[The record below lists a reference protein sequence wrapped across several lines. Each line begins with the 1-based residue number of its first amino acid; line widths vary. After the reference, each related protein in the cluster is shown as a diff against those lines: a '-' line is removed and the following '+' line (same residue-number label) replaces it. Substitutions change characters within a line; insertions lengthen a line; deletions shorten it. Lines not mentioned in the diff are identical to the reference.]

1 MPEDEIDDILQLL
14 ENNFNGYVPN
24 WAKIARTTQPVLVE
38 IPSEDDDKSPSKTGN
53 KSQNKGSNKKVLEW
67 DTDRKLEAFCKAIK
81 EIRLQREMSLEDI
94 GDILDCT
101 RQNISKIENGK
112 LKTFPA
118 KKIPIIALGL
128 GVSPAYLLGLAD
140 QKYKPNRIECF
151 FWEHPDILFVE
162 NNAQNTIRLIEE
174 SKQIISYVKF
184 YREINP
190 EDSYRFYETDL
201 EQAQERLKTVISD
214 IKDNELVY
222 SLEKILNPYSARYG
236 TAVSIIKA
244 VSALY
249 TMSDLANDLFAPPAH
264 AALHPAPPKLKLK
277 KDSQH
282 AEAEPQEI

>member
-1 MPEDEIDDILQLL
+1 
-14 ENNFNGYVPN
+14 
-24 WAKIARTTQPVLVE
+24 
-38 IPSEDDDKSPSKTGN
+38 
-53 KSQNKGSNKKVLEW
+53 
-67 DTDRKLEAFCKAIK
+67 
-81 EIRLQREMSLEDI
+81 MSLEDI

-118 KKIPIIALGL
+118 KKIPIIALRL

-151 FWEHPDILFVE
+151 FWEHPDLLFVE

-184 YREINP
+184 YREISP

-214 IKDNELVY
+214 IKDNEWVY
-222 SLEKILNPYSARYG
+222 SLEKILNPYNRRSCRPH
-236 TAVSIIKA
+236 
-244 VSALY
+244 L
-249 TMSDLANDLFAPPAH
+249 
-264 AALHPAPPKLKLK
+264 AALC
-277 KDSQH
+277 
-282 AEAEPQEI
+282 